1 MSKTDYDLL
10 AAEIE
15 KVQNAATPNMPISVM
30 LQEAEN
36 LEHWVQEDKVLLTA
50 VGLDWKV
57 VDSISPRAGALRYL
71 QGEWNKEFQSKDEAQ
86 KEWNLR
92 SPEAYAL
99 HDELIHHGLFAYR
112 NMPDVLTKVQRIA
125 DGSGHADMIQDLTD
139 LCALGKAY
147 PAPLTA
153 IGVDLKLFDKAGVL
167 SEEMADL
174 LARANGSR
182 MHSNVTVQTRNKA
195 YIHLKEAM
203 DEVRRCGQ
211 YAFWRNEER
220 KRGYVSQYMKVKVA
234 KSKAK
239 TSEE

>member
-1 MSKTDYDLL
+1 MNKEEYDLC

-15 KVQNAATPNMPISVM
+15 KVQNAAAPNLPIPVM

-36 LEHWVQEDKVLLTA
+36 LEHWVQEDKPLLIA

-57 VDSISPRAGALRYL
+57 VDSINTRAGALRYL
-71 QGEWNKEFQSKDEAQ
+71 QGEWSTKFQSKDEAQ

-92 SPEAYAL
+92 SPEAYSL

-139 LCALGKAY
+139 LAALAKAY

-153 IGVDLKLFDKAGVL
+153 IGVDLALFDKAGVL

-195 YIHLKEAM
+195 YTYLKEAM

-220 KRGYVSQYMKVKVA
+220 KRGYVSMYMKVKVN
-234 KSKAK
+234 KSREKA
-239 TSEE
+239 SE